1 MLAPD
6 VLLFVATR
14 GVFTSGVTTVT
25 ADGAGPESAAGA
37 LLAGELFTGAD
48 GAVFTVVAAML
59 CEPDQ
64 LPARSL
70 TRTVKFDP
78 LSVEAI
84 AVEYEC
90 STVVEPFEI
99 STLDKPEC

>member
-6 VLLFVATR
+6 VLLFAATR
-14 GVFTSGVTTVT
+14 GVVTTGATTVT
-25 ADGAGPESAAGA
+25 TDGAGPESAAGA

-48 GAVFTVVAAML
+48 GAVFTVVATML
-59 CEPDQ
+59 CDADQ

-70 TRTVKFDP
+70 TRTEKLDP
-78 LSVEAI
+78 LNAEVIEVA
-84 AVEYEC
+84 YEC
-90 STVVEPFEI
+90 STIVEPFEI

>member
-14 GVFTSGVTTVT
+14 GVVITGVTTVT
-25 ADGAGPESAAGA
+25 TDGAGPESAAGV
-37 LLAGELFTGAD
+37 LFAGGMLGA
-48 GAVFTVVAAML
+48 GGGVFTMVASTF
-59 CEPDQ
+59 CDVDQ

-70 TRTVKFDP
+70 TRTEKFEP

-84 AVEYEC
+84 AVA
-90 STVVEPFEI
+90 
-99 STLDKPEC
+99 